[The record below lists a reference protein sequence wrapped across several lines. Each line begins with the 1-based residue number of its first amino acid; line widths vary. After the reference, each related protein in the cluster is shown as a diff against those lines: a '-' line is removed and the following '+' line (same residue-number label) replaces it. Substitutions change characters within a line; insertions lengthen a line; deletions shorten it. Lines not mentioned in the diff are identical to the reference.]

1 MNPTKSLLTLL
12 VCLLP
17 LSVSAEEYVCNMVYQ
32 DGTKNSYL
40 LSVKRSG
47 EQFVIET
54 NDFLG
59 ETGTFTKEQILE
71 DKSQIA
77 LTRLGNED
85 LVQVFLLNKETH
97 RITYNWITTEEEPF
111 YWVPRR
117 GTCMVRE

>member
-1 MNPTKSLLTLL
+1 MFRTFALL

-17 LSVSAEEYVCNMVYQ
+17 ITVSAEEYVCNMVYQ

-59 ETGTFTKEQILE
+59 ETGTFTSEQILE
-71 DKSQIA
+71 DENQIA
-77 LTRLGNED
+77 LTRLDDAG
-85 LVQVFLLNKETH
+85 LVQVFLLDKDSLE
-97 RITYNWITTEEEPF
+97 ITYDWIFMGNEPDF
-111 YWVPRR
+111 WVPRR
-117 GTCMVRE
+117 GTCMVTD

>member
-1 MNPTKSLLTLL
+1 
-12 VCLLP
+12 
-17 LSVSAEEYVCNMVYQ
+17 MVYQ

-71 DKSQIA
+71 DESQIA
-77 LTRLGNED
+77 LTRLDNED
-85 LVQVFLLNKETH
+85 LVQVFLINKETR
-97 RITYNWITTEEEPF
+97 RITYDWITTEETPF

>member
-1 MNPTKSLLTLL
+1 MFRTFALL
-12 VCLLP
+12 VFLLP
-17 LSVSAEEYVCNMVYQ
+17 ITVSAEEYVCNMVYQ